1 MKRAF
6 FWVLIIGL
14 IISFGMVGCAKKDE
28 TKEIKIGIVLP
39 LSGPAAGHGE
49 DILGGINL
57 AMEEANLAG
66 SINGKKIEL
75 VIEDN
80 QSTPQGSVS
89 ALRKLI
95 NIQKLP
101 VIIGP
106 VASGNMLA
114 MAPIAEKAKIVLISP
129 AASSPKISD
138 AGDYIFRNSLLAAP
152 QGEMMAKFCYE
163 TLQKK
168 KVAILFIDDETGRG
182 YKESFE
188 SKIISLG
195 GKVVFV
201 DKYDKRGTDFR
212 AQLSKLKQNLP
223 EAVYVPSI
231 PKTLGHILRQAKEL
245 GIKAVFLANYGAEG
259 ETLLKTAGETANGI
273 YYTSIPID
281 SNFIDKFEKV
291 HGRKPTIGA
300 PLGYDTLKLTA
311 LAIGIGG
318 YSAEGIKKELYG
330 IHDFSGVTGRI
341 SFDEKGDAMKE
352 VIVKTVR
359 NGSFVNYK

>member
-1 MKRAF
+1 MSLEKWNPKIF
-6 FWVLIIGL
+6 FVR
-14 IISFGMVGCAKKDE
+14 S
-28 TKEIKIGIVLP
+28 
-39 LSGPAAGHGE
+39 
-49 DILGGINL
+49 
-57 AMEEANLAG
+57 
-66 SINGKKIEL
+66 
-75 VIEDN
+75 IEDN

-89 ALRKLI
+89 ALQKLI
-95 NIQKLP
+95 NIHKLP
-101 VIIGP
+101 VVIGP

-152 QGEMMAKFCYE
+152 QGKMMANFCYE
-163 TLQKK
+163 SLQKR

-182 YKESFE
+182 YKESFK

-201 DKYDKRGTDFR
+201 DKYDKRGSDFR

-223 EAVYVPSI
+223 EAIYVPSI

-259 ETLLKTAGETANGI
+259 DALLKTAAEAAEDI
-273 YYTSIPID
+273 YYTSVPID
-281 SNFIDKFEKV
+281 SDFTKKFEDV
-291 HGRKPTIGA
+291 HRRKPTIGA

-311 LAIGIGG
+311 LAIRNGG
-318 YSAEGIKKELYG
+318 CSAEGIKKALYG
-330 IHDFSGVTGRI
+330 IRDFSGATGRI
-341 SFDEKGDAMKE
+341 SFDHKGDATKE
-352 VIVKTVR
+352 VIIKTVK
-359 NGSFVNYK
+359 NGCFVNLR